1 VRIINNIL
9 RYQLRKNL
17 IVYYSEANKSIYYFL
32 DFNLFELTQIKVK
45 RCHWF
50 FNDEKFLKLGFDSLE
65 LVGYFPSLKLEKIL
79 TNSYILIENN
89 IGVATDYT
97 NSDGRTHKESLFS
110 LPEEKQLLKEWLPDA
125 IFHVQDQYWVND
137 TLTDFKLIDSNKGE
151 ILWTIPQPLVEK
163 TDAYDGRTNI
173 KKVLGIYKNG
183 LWLQLPDRRLW
194 KLDIQTGEL
203 LEEIENFYFSAI
215 PEGIFLSQQ
224 GLIIIFH
231 YTIYAEYNLETKEFT
246 TDKEISSENELIIR
260 NVLFNQNDNYL
271 YFTGNK
277 DKSFYPNVYGIFNR
291 KTLTFDFIG
300 GSINETSYF
309 YQTPQVNHELFTIL
323 DSEGNL
329 IIHKIKDLL

>member
-1 VRIINNIL
+1 MKVFKDVNL
-9 RYQLRKNL
+9 YQLYNDKLYYRTNDRCFYILKKNTPVTSVLKDNSEIISFTENVNYARSGYDTSGYRIVDNNL
-17 IVYYSEANKSIYYFL
+17 IKISLKFNEANEEGIAIGTSS
-32 DFNLFELTQIKVK
+32 
-45 RCHWF
+45 R
-50 FNDEKFLKLGFDSLE
+50 GDSL
-65 LVGYFPSLKLEKIL
+65 FQ
-79 TNSYILIENN
+79 
-89 IGVATDYT
+89 
-97 NSDGRTHKESLFS
+97 
-110 LPEEKQLLKEWLPDA
+110 LPEEKQILKEWLPDA
-125 IFHVQDQYWVND
+125 IFHVKDQYLVND
-137 TLTDFKLIDSNKGE
+137 ALTDFKLIDSNKGE

-329 IIHKIKDLL
+329 IIHKIKDIL